1 MQLKSKINMLQSSF
15 ESVTEIIDRIPA
27 SKAGSRSIDD
37 QYLTLSQS
45 LREMALLEGTMQK
58 VAESGKD
65 LVQRL
70 QDKSNLAKIT

>member
-1 MQLKSKINMLQSSF
+1 
-15 ESVTEIIDRIPA
+15 
-27 SKAGSRSIDD
+27 
-37 QYLTLSQS
+37 
-45 LREMALLEGTMQK
+45 MALLEGTMQK